1 MGIVLLIFL
10 IIGSVSAEDSN
21 DVISS
26 DSSDD
31 LSSNNLENDVLDADE
46 TDVDDGNFAAL
57 DSAIQNVDA
66 GGTVHLNQ
74 NVTLNG
80 GTSDE
85 ETTYVNGITISK
97 DVTINGYDQTI
108 NATDA
113 NGNKVRVFTIGSGA
127 HVTLKDMTITGA
139 SYVGDGNQIGGAITV
154 NGGYLTLINVN
165 FINNY
170 AQMTANNKIGSAAV
184 MVYNG
189 GTVNVTG
196 GSFVNNTL
204 KHDQAPNSAGGG
216 AAINANQGGSS
227 IYVDGTYFE
236 NNEAIFTKTSNQ
248 AGGGAIAS
256 LNSFVSISNSEFV
269 NNRLTCSASN
279 ALAGAVYAIP
289 NGRTSKV
296 VNTTFRDNSA
306 SHVSALYFRG
316 TDFVV
321 TGCLF
326 ENNSGD
332 DSISAKFENG
342 GEIHHNAF
350 TDGKISKNQYVNE
363 NKDYNWAYNWWGSN
377 EPADVGV
384 ELTDWVVMTMEH
396 DDTHVIAKLTSL
408 NNNTLLDNPELL
420 PEMEATITGLGETR
434 KVKIV
439 NGVGTLTLDQSI
451 TEFSGNTVTVTVN
464 EQSFSFDVKDE
475 AKGFA
480 KLESNIQNTSAGET
494 YDVKGNFQLNA
505 DVAGEEV
512 TYAEGIVIDKNIII
526 DGHGLTINATD
537 ANGNKVRIFKIT
549 NGATVTLKN
558 IILAGGSADN
568 GGAILVGDGTLN
580 LIGVAFIE
588 NTATNGGAVYSVDG
602 IVNAINSTFA
612 NNSATSSSALHI
624 EKGTIEGSIFEGNSA
639 GAVTLGNDA
648 SANYNVFFNAQTVSG
663 TGNFDYNWW
672 KTNNPENVGV
682 TLNNWIVMNV
692 TNDDTLIKVSL
703 STLNNGVNAPN
714 PEKLPALPV
723 TVSWDDVVKNS
734 NLERG
739 IATAEFDKI
748 VTYDSNYNVSV
759 KVLDVEANYTLKPID
774 SDFNNF
780 AQLDSKIKDANEN
793 DVIDLEKGVK
803 LNDVNINEESTY
815 KNGIVIDKSITIDG
829 HGLTINATDANGN
842 KVRIF
847 NIANADVTL
856 KNMILT
862 SGSVAAP
869 GGAAIYIGG
878 GSLTLIN
885 VTVIDNKVTALT
897 GAALS
902 ANNAQ
907 VTVINSSFINNTL
920 TKTDYTGL
928 GGGAAIYLNGGSLNV
943 DNSLF
948 EGNAYSGYSYS
959 SSSVGGGGGAIY
971 TTTATTNI
979 MNSRFIRN
987 SAFRTGGNGELVAGA
1002 LLIKTGVLKGNIF
1015 EGNTATSAP
1024 NTMRVTDA
1032 DAIVNYNAF
1041 VGTSAQTVGGSAD
1054 YQANWWGTND
1064 PQSVGVTLANWI
1076 VMDFYNDGKDIYAT
1090 LTTLND
1096 GTEISNPEALP
1107 VRESIFTWEDTPHVV
1122 NTTNGVAHVKFD
1134 KEIIAGIAYE
1144 STAKIDSQTLSLSI
1158 KPEITSISITEVVN
1172 TTYGSNGTIKFV
1184 VTGVEGFDPSGDI
1197 SLWLNDTL
1205 FTVPFNNGEWNLAVG
1220 DNLDG
1225 GVYDIYFKYNGDQY
1239 YTDTIKEKSSY
1250 QFKISKNDPLVNVTY
1265 KNSTYLGLDT
1275 TVTVDL
1281 TGNNIYPTGNVTIN
1295 IDGKNITAKINKGQA
1310 FIPIGSDLNISKDY
1324 YFTVIY
1330 SGDNVFNPF
1339 ETQPYILTVLK
1350 YDTNVT
1356 AELSKATIPIGENI
1370 TISVTITPQGV
1381 EIEGGDG
1388 PLYTLDKD
1396 SPADM
1401 LSELGYLTQS
1411 SPAPTASIT
1420 SSGVAIISSGN
1431 GDNRYVALPV
1441 KGNSI
1446 EFKFISSN
1454 KNKFTICTYNPNT
1467 EFNKLSY
1474 TPLTY
1479 LEWAYSKWKCKPPSG
1494 NAITLGYTTAPA
1506 NGDTFKATIEDGK
1519 IYYYIN
1525 DALITS
1531 TAYSY
1536 SEAYFGFRI
1545 FAQGTN
1551 VVDQIAVYGE
1561 GQSGST
1567 YVPDVVPTGNVTV
1580 KVGEITK
1587 EVPIADGKINL
1598 TLGDVLDEGIYDV
1611 EISYGGD
1618 GYYNPSFNN
1627 TLKLEV
1633 KKVFYNATIDINSPD
1648 ECELGK
1654 NITVSVGIAG
1664 HEGLPLTGEVTV
1676 KIGDIVRKFEA
1687 SAGVFTI
1694 DVGSNFTAGKYEISV
1709 YYEGDNNY
1717 FNKSSNST
1725 FTISQETPSL
1735 NITTSETIVFVG
1747 GDAMVYI
1754 KVTPV
1759 NGVIPTG
1766 NVTVKVNGL
1775 SEELNLDNNGQT
1787 SYNVGEWL
1795 VKGSNDVEITYNGDV
1810 NYKTISET
1818 LTSAFN
1824 VTDIVYVNATVGD
1837 DENGDGSGEN
1847 PFKSIK
1853 KAFSV
1858 LKGNGTIV
1866 LNGLF
1871 KGSDNVGLTYSS
1883 SKMINVDIIGNDAVI
1898 DAEMPET
1905 SLFTFNKVNV
1915 RFINVTFNNL
1925 SSISTTYGCLVNVVD
1940 ADYLDFINSTVN
1952 NMFVKNGKS
1961 GAIYLQDYD
1970 VKLTIS
1976 NSKFDNLASY
1986 GRFGLISTNSVNQ
1999 GLSNARNEIF
2009 IDNSSFS
2016 NFLAYAN
2023 MLIESSRGFGAGASA
2038 VITNSIFTNMKG
2050 TQATYSSFVQSK
2062 SLNMSNCILYDLDF
2076 NTRWTWIDIGEGNL
2090 DYNFWSSN
2098 DPDFSHLSVKPNN
2111 WIVMTWNNESTVFT
2125 VTLNTLNDGSAYDN
2139 ITSLDIPVA
2148 FSDNLNSSADKLDE
2162 NGVANATLEKQLKVG
2177 EKVSAT
2183 IGSLTMSLSF
2193 KQDIENITSAV
2204 DDAVR
2209 WENGTITINVTGRDD
2224 VIPTGNVTVWVN
2236 DVPYTVDL
2244 TDGVAA
2250 LNVGD
2255 DLAVGNYISKAQ
2267 YNGDVNY
2274 FGSDVI
2280 EFVFNV
2286 EKTNVEVSTVVKSI
2300 EYGQKQVIA
2309 LALSSNKATGNFTVL
2324 INNKPYAVYVNNPEL
2339 DLGILNAGEYE
2350 VDVTYNGDENFNV
2363 ANNKTSFT
2371 ISKKSIAPLINFNET
2386 IKVGENQTIE
2396 LIFSEYDEDA
2406 AVKLEINGNI
2416 KVQPIS
2422 EGKAI
2427 FIISDLKE
2435 NVYPFN
2441 VTYEGT
2447 NYAMGAISQVFEVS
2461 KTSLEISA
2469 RSINASAGNNVSI
2482 IISGI
2487 PEDATG
2493 IVVVSVDGTSY
2504 GTSWVDS
2511 EYVAVI
2517 PALKVGEN
2525 TASVTF
2531 KGDEKYEPASTSV
2544 DFTVTELNV
2553 AVKVDVEAEITKDS
2567 AIIISAPDATGEMTV
2582 IVDDEVKTIPI
2593 IDGNASYSL
2602 ENVSYGEHSLVVI
2615 YNGVVSHVGSFVIDK
2630 LDANIS
2636 ASAEPI
2642 HVGDVAQIIVTV
2654 NETANG
2660 SVVVDGKYYGE
2671 IDGGIAVISIP
2682 DLTNGTY
2689 VFSVKYS
2696 GDDVF
2701 AEDETTVTVVVDK
2714 FEITPKIGVES
2725 IELGEDAFIEVTV
2738 SNATGN
2744 VTFYVDGQDPK
2755 TVELKD
2761 GYANIWVFDLTNGTY
2776 NVKVVYSGDDTY
2788 YGSEA
2793 TAEFEVSYEID
2804 IDSDSVYGEDS
2815 IIMINLPYG
2824 ATGNVTVTID
2834 NETFKATVEDGFAHV
2849 NASALD
2855 YGSHEITVSY
2865 SGDDKYP
2872 AKTVSSEINVE
2883 ANIDIPDEIPYNG
2896 GEISIKLPNDA
2907 TGNVTVTIDDNETVV
2922 VPVVNGT
2929 ANIPL
2934 DNLSMGEHEI
2944 SAVYSGDKKY
2954 AASGSSSD
2962 VVVTPDIGVPDE
2974 LTTGDNV
2981 VSIDLPSDA
2990 GGNLTVN
2997 VDGNEITVPVVNGA
3011 ASVPISNL
3019 TAGQHDI
3026 SVKYSGDG
3034 KYDAFTKQM
3043 SANVAKATPSSSVDN
3058 PETITAG
3065 KASSVNINLPA
3076 DATGIVLVDVD
3087 GNKYYANVQNGV
3099 AKVDIAG
3106 LTAGDKQLT
3115 YNYLGDSKYNAFTG
3129 STTLKVVSEPVP
3141 PVKDKIVLT
3150 SKNVKVKKSAKKL
3163 VLKATLKVNGKAVK
3177 GKKITF
3183 KFKGKKYTAKTNK
3196 NGVAKVTIK
3205 KKVIKKLKK
3214 GKKYTVKITYL
3225 KKTISKEITVKK

>member
-1 MGIVLLIFL
+1 
-10 IIGSVSAEDSN
+10 
-21 DVISS
+21 
-26 DSSDD
+26 
-31 LSSNNLENDVLDADE
+31 
-46 TDVDDGNFAAL
+46 
-57 DSAIQNVDA
+57 
-66 GGTVHLNQ
+66 
-74 NVTLNG
+74 
-80 GTSDE
+80 
-85 ETTYVNGITISK
+85 
-97 DVTINGYDQTI
+97 
-108 NATDA
+108 
-113 NGNKVRVFTIGSGA
+113 
-127 HVTLKDMTITGA
+127 
-139 SYVGDGNQIGGAITV
+139 
-154 NGGYLTLINVN
+154 
-165 FINNY
+165 
-170 AQMTANNKIGSAAV
+170 
-184 MVYNG
+184 
-189 GTVNVTG
+189 
-196 GSFVNNTL
+196 
-204 KHDQAPNSAGGG
+204 
-216 AAINANQGGSS
+216 
-227 IYVDGTYFE
+227 
-236 NNEAIFTKTSNQ
+236 
-248 AGGGAIAS
+248 
-256 LNSFVSISNSEFV
+256 
-269 NNRLTCSASN
+269 
-279 ALAGAVYAIP
+279 
-289 NGRTSKV
+289 
-296 VNTTFRDNSA
+296 
-306 SHVSALYFRG
+306 
-316 TDFVV
+316 
-321 TGCLF
+321 
-326 ENNSGD
+326 
-332 DSISAKFENG
+332 
-342 GEIHHNAF
+342 
-350 TDGKISKNQYVNE
+350 
-363 NKDYNWAYNWWGSN
+363 
-377 EPADVGV
+377 
-384 ELTDWVVMTMEH
+384 
-396 DDTHVIAKLTSL
+396 
-408 NNNTLLDNPELL
+408 
-420 PEMEATITGLGETR
+420 
-434 KVKIV
+434 
-439 NGVGTLTLDQSI
+439 
-451 TEFSGNTVTVTVN
+451 
-464 EQSFSFDVKDE
+464 
-475 AKGFA
+475 
-480 KLESNIQNTSAGET
+480 
-494 YDVKGNFQLNA
+494 
-505 DVAGEEV
+505 
-512 TYAEGIVIDKNIII
+512 
-526 DGHGLTINATD
+526 
-537 ANGNKVRIFKIT
+537 
-549 NGATVTLKN
+549 
-558 IILAGGSADN
+558 
-568 GGAILVGDGTLN
+568 
-580 LIGVAFIE
+580 
-588 NTATNGGAVYSVDG
+588 
-602 IVNAINSTFA
+602 
-612 NNSATSSSALHI
+612 
-624 EKGTIEGSIFEGNSA
+624 
-639 GAVTLGNDA
+639 
-648 SANYNVFFNAQTVSG
+648 
-663 TGNFDYNWW
+663 
-672 KTNNPENVGV
+672 
-682 TLNNWIVMNV
+682 
-692 TNDDTLIKVSL
+692 
-703 STLNNGVNAPN
+703 
-714 PEKLPALPV
+714 
-723 TVSWDDVVKNS
+723 
-734 NLERG
+734 
-739 IATAEFDKI
+739 
-748 VTYDSNYNVSV
+748 
-759 KVLDVEANYTLKPID
+759 
-774 SDFNNF
+774 
-780 AQLDSKIKDANEN
+780 
-793 DVIDLEKGVK
+793 
-803 LNDVNINEESTY
+803 
-815 KNGIVIDKSITIDG
+815 
-829 HGLTINATDANGN
+829 
-842 KVRIF
+842 
-847 NIANADVTL
+847 
-856 KNMILT
+856 
-862 SGSVAAP
+862 
-869 GGAAIYIGG
+869 
-878 GSLTLIN
+878 
-885 VTVIDNKVTALT
+885 
-897 GAALS
+897 
-902 ANNAQ
+902 
-907 VTVINSSFINNTL
+907 
-920 TKTDYTGL
+920 
-928 GGGAAIYLNGGSLNV
+928 
-943 DNSLF
+943 
-948 EGNAYSGYSYS
+948 
-959 SSSVGGGGGAIY
+959 
-971 TTTATTNI
+971 
-979 MNSRFIRN
+979 
-987 SAFRTGGNGELVAGA
+987 
-1002 LLIKTGVLKGNIF
+1002 
-1015 EGNTATSAP
+1015 
-1024 NTMRVTDA
+1024 
-1032 DAIVNYNAF
+1032 
-1041 VGTSAQTVGGSAD
+1041 
-1054 YQANWWGTND
+1054 
-1064 PQSVGVTLANWI
+1064 
-1076 VMDFYNDGKDIYAT
+1076 
-1090 LTTLND
+1090 
-1096 GTEISNPEALP
+1096 
-1107 VRESIFTWEDTPHVV
+1107 
-1122 NTTNGVAHVKFD
+1122 
-1134 KEIIAGIAYE
+1134 
-1144 STAKIDSQTLSLSI
+1144 
-1158 KPEITSISITEVVN
+1158 
-1172 TTYGSNGTIKFV
+1172 
-1184 VTGVEGFDPSGDI
+1184 
-1197 SLWLNDTL
+1197 
-1205 FTVPFNNGEWNLAVG
+1205 
-1220 DNLDG
+1220 
-1225 GVYDIYFKYNGDQY
+1225 
-1239 YTDTIKEKSSY
+1239 
-1250 QFKISKNDPLVNVTY
+1250 
-1265 KNSTYLGLDT
+1265 
-1275 TVTVDL
+1275 
-1281 TGNNIYPTGNVTIN
+1281 
-1295 IDGKNITAKINKGQA
+1295 
-1310 FIPIGSDLNISKDY
+1310 
-1324 YFTVIY
+1324 
-1330 SGDNVFNPF
+1330 
-1339 ETQPYILTVLK
+1339 
-1350 YDTNVT
+1350 
-1356 AELSKATIPIGENI
+1356 
-1370 TISVTITPQGV
+1370 
-1381 EIEGGDG
+1381 
-1388 PLYTLDKD
+1388 
-1396 SPADM
+1396 
-1401 LSELGYLTQS
+1401 
-1411 SPAPTASIT
+1411 
-1420 SSGVAIISSGN
+1420 
-1431 GDNRYVALPV
+1431 
-1441 KGNSI
+1441 
-1446 EFKFISSN
+1446 
-1454 KNKFTICTYNPNT
+1454 
-1467 EFNKLSY
+1467 
-1474 TPLTY
+1474 
-1479 LEWAYSKWKCKPPSG
+1479 
-1494 NAITLGYTTAPA
+1494 
-1506 NGDTFKATIEDGK
+1506 
-1519 IYYYIN
+1519 
-1525 DALITS
+1525 
-1531 TAYSY
+1531 
-1536 SEAYFGFRI
+1536 
-1545 FAQGTN
+1545 
-1551 VVDQIAVYGE
+1551 
-1561 GQSGST
+1561 
-1567 YVPDVVPTGNVTV
+1567 
-1580 KVGEITK
+1580 
-1587 EVPIADGKINL
+1587 
-1598 TLGDVLDEGIYDV
+1598 
-1611 EISYGGD
+1611 
-1618 GYYNPSFNN
+1618 
-1627 TLKLEV
+1627 
-1633 KKVFYNATIDINSPD
+1633 
-1648 ECELGK
+1648 
-1654 NITVSVGIAG
+1654 
-1664 HEGLPLTGEVTV
+1664 
-1676 KIGDIVRKFEA
+1676 
-1687 SAGVFTI
+1687 
-1694 DVGSNFTAGKYEISV
+1694 
-1709 YYEGDNNY
+1709 
-1717 FNKSSNST
+1717 
-1725 FTISQETPSL
+1725 
-1735 NITTSETIVFVG
+1735 
-1747 GDAMVYI
+1747 
-1754 KVTPV
+1754 
-1759 NGVIPTG
+1759 
-1766 NVTVKVNGL
+1766 
-1775 SEELNLDNNGQT
+1775 
-1787 SYNVGEWL
+1787 
-1795 VKGSNDVEITYNGDV
+1795 
-1810 NYKTISET
+1810 
-1818 LTSAFN
+1818 
-1824 VTDIVYVNATVGD
+1824 
-1837 DENGDGSGEN
+1837 
-1847 PFKSIK
+1847 
-1853 KAFSV
+1853 
-1858 LKGNGTIV
+1858 
-1866 LNGLF
+1866 
-1871 KGSDNVGLTYSS
+1871 
-1883 SKMINVDIIGNDAVI
+1883 
-1898 DAEMPET
+1898 
-1905 SLFTFNKVNV
+1905 
-1915 RFINVTFNNL
+1915 
-1925 SSISTTYGCLVNVVD
+1925 
-1940 ADYLDFINSTVN
+1940 
-1952 NMFVKNGKS
+1952 MFVKNGKS

>member
-1 MGIVLLIFL
+1 M
-10 IIGSVSAEDSN
+10 
-21 DVISS
+21 
-26 DSSDD
+26 
-31 LSSNNLENDVLDADE
+31 
-46 TDVDDGNFAAL
+46 
-57 DSAIQNVDA
+57 
-66 GGTVHLNQ
+66 
-74 NVTLNG
+74 
-80 GTSDE
+80 
-85 ETTYVNGITISK
+85 
-97 DVTINGYDQTI
+97 
-108 NATDA
+108 
-113 NGNKVRVFTIGSGA
+113 
-127 HVTLKDMTITGA
+127 
-139 SYVGDGNQIGGAITV
+139 
-154 NGGYLTLINVN
+154 
-165 FINNY
+165 
-170 AQMTANNKIGSAAV
+170 
-184 MVYNG
+184 
-189 GTVNVTG
+189 
-196 GSFVNNTL
+196 
-204 KHDQAPNSAGGG
+204 
-216 AAINANQGGSS
+216 
-227 IYVDGTYFE
+227 
-236 NNEAIFTKTSNQ
+236 
-248 AGGGAIAS
+248 
-256 LNSFVSISNSEFV
+256 
-269 NNRLTCSASN
+269 TCSASN

-363 NKDYNWAYNWWGSN
+363 NKDYNWAYNWWGS
-377 EPADVGV
+377 
-384 ELTDWVVMTMEH
+384 
-396 DDTHVIAKLTSL
+396 TSL